1 MNKNILSIA
10 VALTL
15 STVSVSANAGTITF
29 SGQINASSCT
39 LLGGG
44 NLLAVPLP
52 AVAVDDVA
60 AVGAHNGSHTFRV
73 EIACPGADDTNILSL
88 ALTPE
93 FHMVSGS
100 YVLMNQA
107 TNDAAENV
115 GVVVINSETGS
126 LVDFAS
132 GGRLEHPLETDGST
146 VFNLSATYARIG
158 GNTPTA
164 GDVMALLPF
173 SISYR

>member
-29 SGQINASSCT
+29 SGQINATSCT
-39 LLGGG
+39 LVGGG

-52 AVAVDDVA
+52 AVAVDSVA

-73 EIACPGADDTNILSL
+73 EIVCPGADDSNTLSL
-88 ALTPE
+88 ALMPE
-93 FHMVSGS
+93 INKVSGS

-107 TNDAAENV
+107 TVDAAENV
-115 GVVVINSETGS
+115 GVVVINAETGS
-126 LVDFAS
+126 LVDFTN
-132 GGRLEHPLETDGST
+132 GGRLEHLLDADGGT

-158 GNTPTA
+158 SVTPTA
-164 GDVMALLPF
+164 GAVMALLPF